1 MGTIDDASEDLARW
15 QDALRTG
22 TFEDRVAALEAVV
35 ERLELGNTSMDAAID
50 LYELG
55 MGLASAAT
63 ATIDA
68 AELRVEELSRQAAKV
83 ARQSR
88 IIQFPFTDDDA
99 DDGDGDH
106 GPDEA
111 PF

>member
-1 MGTIDDASEDLARW
+1 MGTIDDAIEDLARW

-35 ERLELGNTSMDAAID
+35 ERLELGNTTMDAAID

-55 MGLASAAT
+55 MRLASAAT

-68 AELRVEELSRQAAKV
+68 AELRVEELSRHV
-83 ARQSR
+83 ATVERQSR
-88 IIQFPFTDDDA
+88 IVQFPPTDEDDA
-99 DDGDGDH
+99 GEDT
-106 GPDEA
+106 DEA